1 MGGYGEKEPA
11 PVTVKNGNITK
22 GIDITVIRHLERGPK
37 AQERFIGMDND
48 IQELQK
54 KKKAKKKLKKLQD

>member
-11 PVTVKNGNITK
+11 PVAVRTGKTTK

-37 AQERFIGMDND
+37 AQERFIGMDKD

-54 KKKAKKKLKKLQD
+54 KKKAKKKLKKLHD